1 MTYHR
6 TCTRS
11 APGMNHLMASPPV
24 FLPRNISACA
34 QSPPAC
40 GAFLTQRGCKLL
52 VLTQAEPD
60 HELTALREAA
70 RARLGV
76 DTLVVGQDAFAFVEV
91 IKRLQAGEHVALL
104 MDRPPAATAVTVELF
119 GQPFAASIA
128 AAELARATGCGI
140 VPVIIVRAGNGYA
153 AEVLPEV
160 AYDRQAIGDRPGRI
174 RLTQEILRAFE
185 PVIRQHVAQWYHF
198 VPIWSQTPNPGT
210 IAPKSDRAA
219 D

>member
-1 MTYHR
+1 MRRVFACPASGALANTMIIDFRQPVGMRAEEVQQAQPPHQQHGAQHAAR
-6 TCTRS
+6 FP
-11 APGMNHLMASPPV
+11 APPGGEHGRAQARGRGVLYVTPHLGNWE
-24 FLPRNISACA
+24 LG
-34 QSPPAC
+34 

-60 HELTALREAA
+60 HELTAMREAA

-104 MDRPPAATAVTVELF
+104 VDRPPAATAVTVELF
-119 GQPFAASIA
+119 GQPFPASIA

-140 VPVIIVRAGNGYA
+140 VPVIIVRAGDGYA

-160 AYDRQAIGDRPGRI
+160 SYDR
-174 RLTQEILRAFE
+174 
-185 PVIRQHVAQWYHF
+185 
-198 VPIWSQTPNPGT
+198 
-210 IAPKSDRAA
+210 
-219 D
+219 